1 MLSGC
6 LLLSMQNLSDI
17 ARQESERR
25 KMLEQQGI
33 EGKVIEPEAVQSSQK
48 GSLTVSTSPPSKTP
62 REKPESASKGQAS
75 LRSFKSTLQ
84 KLDRAIRQNEER
96 LESRRARL
104 HSARSEILLRS
115 GRTSSSGRESNAAS
129 RLQEQIED
137 LEMKLKQLREE
148 RFETYQAGKRAGFMP
163 GELDGKGII
172 P

>member
-1 MLSGC
+1 MAAC
-6 LLLSMQNLSDI
+6 FLLWMQSLSDI
-17 ARQESERR
+17 ARQEAERR
-25 KMLEQQGI
+25 KLLEQQGI

-48 GSLTVSTSPPSKTP
+48 GSLTVSTNPPSKTL
-62 REKPESASKGQAS
+62 REKPETAPKGQAS

-104 HSARSEILLRS
+104 QSARSEILLKS
-115 GRTSSSGRESNAAS
+115 GRTSSGGRQSNTAN
-129 RLQEQIED
+129 RLQEEIED
-137 LEMKLKQLREE
+137 LEMKLRQLREE
-148 RFETYQAGKRAGFMP
+148 RFETYRAGKKAGFLP